1 MTVQDMEPRDRQ
13 EAQGMQV
20 ASFRAQAAPMP
31 GLESCCVR
39 TALVWGSRVQE
50 SNLLCKVFPEG
61 SETQYQEPHHGALLS
76 V

>member
-1 MTVQDMEPRDRQ
+1 MTVQDMEPRDGQ

-20 ASFRAQAAPMP
+20 ASFRAQAAHLP

-39 TALVWGSRVQE
+39 TALVWGSGLRE
-50 SNLLCKVFPEG
+50 SNLLCKVFLEG